1 MPELIKKSEFNP
13 DFDIDCLV
21 IGAGAAGLTSA
32 LAAHHRQR
40 SVIVIE
46 RDGQLSGSTALSS
59 GFIPAAE
66 THAQK
71 AQGINDSLDQ
81 FCDDISLR
89 KTIIALTWIIFGYA
103 LSPGKELWIG

>member
-1 MPELIKKSEFNP
+1 MPELIKKSDFNP

-21 IGAGAAGLTSA
+21 IGGGAAGLTSA

-59 GFIPAAE
+59 GFIPAE
-66 THAQK
+66 THPKKHRALT
-71 AQGINDSLDQ
+71 ILLISSVM
-81 FCDDISLR
+81 ISLR

-103 LSPGKELWIG
+103 LSPGKEGWIG